1 MGWHLFS
8 CFTYIFTTC
17 AHSKGLQSLGCLF
30 FPQSEDQSTGAW
42 DCLSC
47 WVAIDLRTNLN
58 KSHLTN
64 NHSPGGGFK
73 YFSLLSFSTPTCGDD
88 PIWIIVFRWVGTT
101 SNLALEVKYLDVKE
115 SNLHGLQLEISD
127 TDRMG
132 VETDETMA
140 DTFPDAQ
147 CVVYLLGQ
155 HAMGRLWAKRSFWCK
170 NSDDSHF
177 CKIQAR
183 WKLIRFALF

>member
-1 MGWHLFS
+1 MCSYKGAAVFGLPFLFS
-8 CFTYIFTTC
+8 NPRINQRL
-17 AHSKGLQSLGCLF
+17 HN
-30 FPQSEDQSTGAW
+30 
-42 DCLSC
+42 LSC

-64 NHSPGGGFK
+64 NHSPGSGFK

-88 PIWIIVFRWVGTT
+88 PIWLIVFRWVGTT

-132 VETDETMA
+132 GWDRWDHGRYLTLVLKFMA
-140 DTFPDAQ
+140 VLRGYPSKEVPPPKTTIS
-147 CVVYLLGQ
+147 
-155 HAMGRLWAKRSFWCK
+155 KTK
-170 NSDDSHF
+170 EN
-177 CKIQAR
+177 
-183 WKLIRFALF
+183 LISIY